1 MKKKSKLL
9 HFFYFY
15 KIYLSRTS
23 FLFIYFF
30 KLANQV
36 WKQLFLLLYL
46 FLLLFIYYF
55 FLNFQILL
63 F

>member
-15 KIYLSRTS
+15 KIYLSITL
-23 FLFIYFF
+23 LFIYFL

-46 FLLLFIYYF
+46 FLLLFIY
-55 FLNFQILL
+55 L

>member
-15 KIYLSRTS
+15 KIYLTRTP
-23 FLFIYFF
+23 FIYLFIYFL

-46 FLLLFIYYF
+46 FLLLFF
-55 FLNFQILL
+55 SNFQILL